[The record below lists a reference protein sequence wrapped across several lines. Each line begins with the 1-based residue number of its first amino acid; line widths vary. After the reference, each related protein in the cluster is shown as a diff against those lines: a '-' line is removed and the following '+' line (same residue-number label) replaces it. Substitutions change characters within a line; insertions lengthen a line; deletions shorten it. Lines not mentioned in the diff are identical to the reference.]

1 MPHPLSVWAYLTHV
15 PRFCAGC
22 FNTLLGC
29 SLRLRYMRVAW
40 PASVP
45 RG

>member
-1 MPHPLSVWAYLTHV
+1 MPHPLSVWAHLTHV
-15 PRFCAGC
+15 PCACAGC

-29 SLRLRYMRVAW
+29 YLRLRYMWVAS
-40 PASVP
+40 PASVA